1 MPEDMTTAAR
11 YAREGLPAAWALAT
25 DEYGLY
31 QAVPELKAILEGFSG
46 TVLRF
51 KDGSRLIIEDGTRR
65 LIAR

>member
-1 MPEDMTTAAR
+1 MSDITTAAR
-11 YAREGLPAAWALAT
+11 YAREGLPAAWAWAT

-31 QAVPELKAILEGFSG
+31 QVVPELKAIYEGFSG
-46 TVLRF
+46 IILKF